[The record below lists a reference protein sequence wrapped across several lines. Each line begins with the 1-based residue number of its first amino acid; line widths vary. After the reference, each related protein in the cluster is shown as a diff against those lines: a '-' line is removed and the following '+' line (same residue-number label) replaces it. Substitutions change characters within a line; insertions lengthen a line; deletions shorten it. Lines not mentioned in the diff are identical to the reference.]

1 MRASSAAAQGVPCGS
16 WVGNALLLQPVRFDR
31 ATELCTPTRTRPVN
45 AHKRARERRWGG
57 GRLVKGVD
65 LKRWCSKDRQSS
77 SRVAVRMGGCYG
89 HTAIEPVAATPSVSS
104 AAGSRR
110 NRTPARDALERELE
124 RVRREQRIARRLTL
138 AELVDTYLAQHDV
151 QPVTIEKLRYLLS
164 KATAVF
170 GDRKIGE
177 LTSQEIAQWRMNLSP
192 GYRFEATQALRQVL
206 HRAVAWGMLDV
217 NPAKVGVDNPARR
230 RKEQHPFESW
240 AELETVA
247 AAIGPR
253 YGPMILFAA
262 ATGLRPAEWLALEKR
277 DIDRK
282 ARVVYVRRSFTRG
295 ELKIPKTEASTR
307 AVPLQARALDALDRI
322 NSNGS
327 PLLFPGERGGYLDI
341 HHFRPYQWRPAQK
354 SAGINPIRRVY
365 DLRHTFATFALRA
378 GISTF
383 DLSRYMGASL
393 TMIDRHYGHLARD
406 GREHA
411 IKLLD
416 ALNAPEFDPW
426 TLVDARWTPKTPA
439 GVTSEN
445 ESDA

>member
-1 MRASSAAAQGVPCGS
+1 MVQQGQTFELTRCGPDGERL
-16 WVGNALLLQPVRFDR
+16 WAYRY
-31 ATELCTPTRTRPVN
+31 RT
-45 AHKRARERRWGG
+45 G
-57 GRLVKGVD
+57 GRD
-65 LKRWCSKDRQSS
+65 SKRVQR
-77 SRVAVRMGGCYG
+77 GGF
-89 HTAIEPVAATPSVSS
+89 ASEQD
-104 AAGSRR
+104 
-110 NRTPARDALERELE
+110 ARDALERELE
-124 RVRREQRIARRLTL
+124 RLRRERRITRGLTL
-138 AELVDTYLAQHDV
+138 SQFVETYLDQHDV
-151 QPVTIEKLRYLLS
+151 QPVTIDKLRYLLS

-170 GDRKIGE
+170 GDRAVGE
-177 LTSQEIAQWRMNLSP
+177 LTSQEIAAWRMTLSP

-206 HRAVAWGMLDV
+206 HRAVACGMIDV
-217 NPAKVGVDNPARR
+217 NPAKVGVDNPVRR

-240 AELETVA
+240 TELEALA

-262 ATGLRPAEWLALEKR
+262 ATGLRPAEWIALEKR
-277 DIDRK
+277 DVDRDE
-282 ARVVYVRRSFTRG
+282 RVVFVRRSFTRG

-322 NSNGS
+322 EDGNGS

-354 SAGINPIRRVY
+354 AAGLKPLRRVY

-378 GISTF
+378 GLSTF

-411 IKLLD
+411 INLLD
-416 ALNAPEFDPW
+416 ATERARVRP
-426 TLVDARWTPKTPA
+426 VDAGGRSVDAEDA
-439 GVTSEN
+439 GRRH
-445 ESDA
+445 A